1 MSTAPL
7 GPPPLSAPPPAGPS
21 NVHCLARHA
30 RRLGLATLLFALAV
44 GVIGWQVT
52 TFILDDLSQAQ
63 FEGIIDQ
70 AKEEA
75 EAVAFAT
82 ADPAALGDADTVD
95 EQHAG
100 RDSAV
105 DADALLAQVLPGVA
119 TSEPLRTEAGGN
131 PLLGPQQDTSEE
143 STQRLRPVRANLSR
157 QGEEYEWL
165 VNGEMVQRVAIQRI
179 ELRYPGGRRIIEFRQ
194 RDMKDFDLTGITDPQ
209 VTTRHKMFRP
219 SSTPVKIE
227 WNSMHDGQPVHLL
240 ADIDSSTIDQGIS
253 ELRRR
258 VIPKVVA
265 GGAIFVLLLVLAYAY
280 VVRLL
285 GEARRLDAQAS
296 QQALLAQVGMLAA
309 GLAHEIRNPLS
320 AVRMNLQLLEEDLVE
335 DQPGIALEGGP
346 GSSDRVSSMP
356 SDAGDHHAL
365 LRATQKEIGR
375 LGALVSDFLSYARP
389 SSPKLS
395 AVRLDA
401 LAHDCVELF
410 RASAEGDG
418 IVLDTELQ
426 AGDDPVMLDEAMLK
440 QALLNVLKNALE
452 AVPRPGGRVVVST
465 RRAGPRIAIAVRDN
479 GPGVPKDAEAL
490 FRIFHSTKKGG
501 TGLGLAISRTLVE
514 RQGGTLVASNG
525 EQGGAV
531 FTLSLPGE
539 TLAAEGAA

>member
-1 MSTAPL
+1 
-7 GPPPLSAPPPAGPS
+7 
-21 NVHCLARHA
+21 V
-30 RRLGLATLLFALAV
+30 AV
-44 GVIGWQVT
+44 GAIGWFVT
-52 TFILDDLSQAQ
+52 AFILDDLSQAQ
-63 FEGIIDQ
+63 VAGIIAQ
-70 AKEEA
+70 AKQEA
-75 EAVAFAT
+75 EAVAFAA
-82 ADPAALGDADTVD
+82 ADPATLGEADTVD
-95 EQHAG
+95 ELHAG
-100 RDSAV
+100 KDSAI
-105 DADALLAQVLPGVA
+105 DADALLAQVLPGL
-119 TSEPLRTEAGGN
+119 TGDENLGTEAAGK
-131 PLLGPQQDTSEE
+131 PLLGPQGAPTEE
-143 STQRLRPVRANLSR
+143 ARPRARGIPANLSR

-165 VNGEMVQRVAIQRI
+165 VNGEMVRRDAIQKV
-179 ELRYPGGRRIIEFRQ
+179 ELRYPGGRRIITFLQ
-194 RDMKDFDLTGITDPQ
+194 SDLKDFDPALLGDQPMLR
-209 VTTRHKMFRP
+209 RHQLYRP
-219 SSTPVKIE
+219 SSKPVQIE
-227 WNSMHDGQPVHLL
+227 WDSIHDGQPVHLL
-240 ADIDSSTIDQGIS
+240 ADIDRNAIDQGTA

-265 GGAIFVLLLVLAYAY
+265 GGTIFVLLLVLAYVY

-356 SDAGDHHAL
+356 SDTGDHHAL

-389 SSPKLS
+389 SSPRLT

-410 RASAEGDG
+410 RASAEGDS

-465 RRAGPRIAIAVRDN
+465 RRSASRMEIAVADN
-479 GPGVPKDAEAL
+479 GPGVPKDSEAL

-514 RQGGTLVASNG
+514 RQGGELVARNG
-525 EQGGAV
+525 EHGGAV
-531 FTLSLPGE
+531 FTLSLPCEG
-539 TLAAEGAA
+539 LAAEGAA